1 MASFVLQIQD
11 LESSG
16 KDWNFKISA
25 DWLASALRDSELR
38 SDPSADPGRLH
49 IQAQRSGIDVVVQ
62 SAIEARV
69 VAECSR
75 CLNNVPLDLSLSLTT
90 LFTPASVGSASAIDE
105 DDEADDLDREHYS
118 GTEIVLDDLI
128 REHIVLEA
136 PMQPLCSESCPGIEI
151 PEHVRPPEGVFGK
164 EVRKESPF
172 AALNKLK
179 AKLAKNEE

>member
-16 KDWNFKISA
+16 KDWNFTISA

-38 SDPSADPGRLH
+38 PDPAANPGHLRV
-49 IQAQRSGIDVVVQ
+49 QARRSGIDVLAQ
-62 SAIEARV
+62 SEIEARV
-69 VAECSR
+69 LAECSR
-75 CLNNVPLDLSLSLTT
+75 CLNDVPLDLSLSLTT
-90 LFTPASVGSASAIDE
+90 LFTPAPVGSASAPEEDDDE
-105 DDEADDLDREHYS
+105 DSLDREHYS
-118 GTEIVLDDLI
+118 GTELVLDALI

-136 PMQPLCSESCPGIEI
+136 PMQPLCSEACPGIEI
-151 PEHVRPPEGVFGK
+151 PEHVKPPKGVFGK

-172 AALNKLK
+172 AALSKLK